1 MKKILILSAALLTG
15 FFALSCGDS
24 SSEPEDDPN
33 MPAVKIEVGDIAD
46 NKATVTAAL
55 EKGNFYGAKIV
66 TGVRVST
73 LTLDY
78 TREIPLIKYVE
89 ANGTAAELPFT
100 TQLTD
105 LIAEIL
111 KTLGRN
117 THGTVAVPVAA
128 GAVAEAATLK
138 VTAEGPHE
146 IADGRFACFIVGG
159 LQVNVRAVDHLCV
172 AQSIIRHAGC
182 AVELAILFHGRF
194 RRGGRTCAI
203 GVAGCCGLCGV
214 RAAAADKQSKEQEC
228 CQQDRDLS
236 SHFLHLFSNHMW
248 ADLSSDKTRT
258 YREKFPKCCSHRT
271 Q

>member
-105 LIAEIL
+105 LIFEQDYFCAVIVRPHGPRL
-111 KTLGRN
+111 PLRLPHLHGRGRSGGNQQRQFGRKPRRQPAVKPKTSKRY
-117 THGTVAVPVAA
+117 
-128 GAVAEAATLK
+128 EKATL
-138 VTAEGPHE
+138 
-146 IADGRFACFIVGG
+146 
-159 LQVNVRAVDHLCV
+159 
-172 AQSIIRHAGC
+172 
-182 AVELAILFHGRF
+182 
-194 RRGGRTCAI
+194 
-203 GVAGCCGLCGV
+203 
-214 RAAAADKQSKEQEC
+214 
-228 CQQDRDLS
+228 
-236 SHFLHLFSNHMW
+236 
-248 ADLSSDKTRT
+248 
-258 YREKFPKCCSHRT
+258 
-271 Q
+271 

>member
-105 LIAEIL
+105 LIFEQDYFCAVIVYDL
-111 KTLGRN
+111 PHLHGRGRSGGNQQRQFGRKPRRQPAVKPKTSKRY
-117 THGTVAVPVAA
+117 
-128 GAVAEAATLK
+128 EKATL
-138 VTAEGPHE
+138 
-146 IADGRFACFIVGG
+146 
-159 LQVNVRAVDHLCV
+159 
-172 AQSIIRHAGC
+172 
-182 AVELAILFHGRF
+182 
-194 RRGGRTCAI
+194 
-203 GVAGCCGLCGV
+203 
-214 RAAAADKQSKEQEC
+214 
-228 CQQDRDLS
+228 
-236 SHFLHLFSNHMW
+236 
-248 ADLSSDKTRT
+248 
-258 YREKFPKCCSHRT
+258 
-271 Q
+271 

>member
-33 MPAVKIEVGDIAD
+33 MPAVKIEVRDIAD

-105 LIAEIL
+105 LIFEQDYFYAVIVYDR
-111 KTLGRN
+111 TGRACHSAYL
-117 THGTVAVPVAA
+117 TF
-128 GAVAEAATLK
+128 
-138 VTAEGPHE
+138 TAEGDPE
-146 IADGRFACFIVGG
+146 GISND
-159 LQVNVRAVDHLCV
+159 N
-172 AQSIIRHAGC
+172 SAGNL
-182 AVELAILFHGRF
+182 E
-194 RRGGRTCAI
+194 
-203 GVAGCCGLCGV
+203 
-214 RAAAADKQSKEQEC
+214 DNPQ
-228 CQQDRDLS
+228 
-236 SHFLHLFSNHMW
+236 
-248 ADLSSDKTRT
+248 
-258 YREKFPKCCSHRT
+258 
-271 Q
+271 

>member
-89 ANGTAAELPFT
+89 ANG
-100 TQLTD
+100 
-105 LIAEIL
+105 
-111 KTLGRN
+111 
-117 THGTVAVPVAA
+117 H
-128 GAVAEAATLK
+128 
-138 VTAEGPHE
+138 
-146 IADGRFACFIVGG
+146 
-159 LQVNVRAVDHLCV
+159 
-172 AQSIIRHAGC
+172 
-182 AVELAILFHGRF
+182 
-194 RRGGRTCAI
+194 GGRTALHDTAHRPDLR
-203 GVAGCCGLCGV
+203 AGLLLRRHRLRPHGPRLPL
-214 RAAAADKQSKEQEC
+214 R
-228 CQQDRDLS
+228 LP
-236 SHFLHLFSNHMW
+236 HLHGRGRSEGISNENS
-248 ADLSSDKTRT
+248 AGNLEDN
-258 YREKFPKCCSHRT
+258 P

>member
-105 LIAEIL
+105 LIFEQ
-111 KTLGRN
+111 
-117 THGTVAVPVAA
+117 
-128 GAVAEAATLK
+128 
-138 VTAEGPHE
+138 
-146 IADGRFACFIVGG
+146 DYF
-159 LQVNVRAVDHLCV
+159 
-172 AQSIIRHAGC
+172 C
-182 AVELAILFHGRF
+182 AVIVYDRTGREVGKTVSHVVWPRAI
-194 RRGGRTCAI
+194 RRESATTIRPET
-203 GVAGCCGLCGV
+203 
-214 RAAAADKQSKEQEC
+214 SKTTRSKTQNEQ
-228 CQQDRDLS
+228 
-236 SHFLHLFSNHMW
+236 
-248 ADLSSDKTRT
+248 TI
-258 YREKFPKCCSHRT
+258 
-271 Q
+271 

>member
-33 MPAVKIEVGDIAD
+33 MPAVKIEVGNIAD

-105 LIAEIL
+105 LIFEQDYFCAVIVGPRL
-111 KTLGRN
+111 PLRLPHLHGRGRSGGNQQRQFGRKPRRQPAVKPKTSKRY
-117 THGTVAVPVAA
+117 
-128 GAVAEAATLK
+128 EKATL
-138 VTAEGPHE
+138 
-146 IADGRFACFIVGG
+146 
-159 LQVNVRAVDHLCV
+159 
-172 AQSIIRHAGC
+172 
-182 AVELAILFHGRF
+182 
-194 RRGGRTCAI
+194 
-203 GVAGCCGLCGV
+203 
-214 RAAAADKQSKEQEC
+214 
-228 CQQDRDLS
+228 
-236 SHFLHLFSNHMW
+236 
-248 ADLSSDKTRT
+248 
-258 YREKFPKCCSHRT
+258 
-271 Q
+271 

>member
-105 LIAEIL
+105 LIFEQDYFCAVIVYDL
-111 KTLGRN
+111 PLRLPHLHGRGRSGGNQQRQFGRKPRRQPAVKPKTSKRY
-117 THGTVAVPVAA
+117 
-128 GAVAEAATLK
+128 EKATL
-138 VTAEGPHE
+138 
-146 IADGRFACFIVGG
+146 
-159 LQVNVRAVDHLCV
+159 
-172 AQSIIRHAGC
+172 
-182 AVELAILFHGRF
+182 
-194 RRGGRTCAI
+194 
-203 GVAGCCGLCGV
+203 
-214 RAAAADKQSKEQEC
+214 
-228 CQQDRDLS
+228 
-236 SHFLHLFSNHMW
+236 
-248 ADLSSDKTRT
+248 
-258 YREKFPKCCSHRT
+258 
-271 Q
+271 

>member
-105 LIAEIL
+105 LIFEQ
-111 KTLGRN
+111 
-117 THGTVAVPVAA
+117 
-128 GAVAEAATLK
+128 
-138 VTAEGPHE
+138 
-146 IADGRFACFIVGG
+146 DYF
-159 LQVNVRAVDHLCV
+159 
-172 AQSIIRHAGC
+172 C
-182 AVELAILFHGRF
+182 AVIVYDRTGRATPPTSPSRPRAI
-194 RRGGRTCAI
+194 RRESATTIRPET
-203 GVAGCCGLCGV
+203 
-214 RAAAADKQSKEQEC
+214 SKTTRSKTQNEQ
-228 CQQDRDLS
+228 
-236 SHFLHLFSNHMW
+236 
-248 ADLSSDKTRT
+248 TI
-258 YREKFPKCCSHRT
+258 
-271 Q
+271 

>member
-105 LIAEIL
+105 LIFEQ
-111 KTLGRN
+111 
-117 THGTVAVPVAA
+117 
-128 GAVAEAATLK
+128 
-138 VTAEGPHE
+138 
-146 IADGRFACFIVGG
+146 DYF
-159 LQVNVRAVDHLCV
+159 
-172 AQSIIRHAGC
+172 C
-182 AVELAILFHGRF
+182 AVIVYDRTGRACHSPTSPSRPRAI
-194 RRGGRTCAI
+194 RRESATTIRPET
-203 GVAGCCGLCGV
+203 
-214 RAAAADKQSKEQEC
+214 SKTTRSKTQNEQ
-228 CQQDRDLS
+228 
-236 SHFLHLFSNHMW
+236 
-248 ADLSSDKTRT
+248 TI
-258 YREKFPKCCSHRT
+258 
-271 Q
+271 